1 MSIGKHQ
8 NIQLTLEFSDDL
20 LDRHR
25 SLKDCVAA
33 GIYKRGLKKMAGE
46 LDLAP
51 GNLSVA
57 LADDGQ
63 RHFDV
68 DWLETY
74 IEKSGDKSPIYY
86 LVRKFCGEGD
96 SSRDEAVD
104 KLQELLSELP
114 ELLARSG
121 VANKG
126 KGRK

>member
-1 MSIGKHQ
+1 MSIGNNH
-8 NIQLTLEFSDDL
+8 IQLTLEFSDDL
-20 LDRHR
+20 LERHR
-25 SLKDCVAA
+25 SLKDCVAT
-33 GIYKRGLKKMAGE
+33 GVYKRGLKKMAGE

-57 LADDGQ
+57 LSDDGQ

-74 IEKSGDKSPIYY
+74 IAKTGDKSPIYY
-86 LVRKFCGEGD
+86 LVRKFCGDVE
-96 SSRDEAVD
+96 SNRDEAVD

-121 VANKG
+121 VAKG